1 MYRIL
6 LPLGLALLLGGAAS
20 APKPVSVTVNEGTS
34 MAVAVSPDG
43 KSLAMDLQGSIW
55 VMPAGGGV
63 AKRITDPFNDARQ
76 PVWSPDGK
84 TIAFFAY
91 RDGGYDLWAVSPDG
105 GNQRL
110 LTKGAFDDREPVFSH
125 DGTRIAFSSDRGSPL
140 GSDYNI
146 FVLDLRSGEIR
157 QLTRNPAEDTMPSW
171 SPDDRQISFASA
183 RENGLGVW
191 AVDAGGGEERRLMSA
206 GSRIDAASWGPGGE
220 VVAHGVDGT
229 KGWLEVG
236 GKPIT
241 GDEHVFPFRPS
252 FLSPTEFFYTAD
264 GEIKKRDLN
273 GTVQTIPFTATLD
286 VTPVEGTYT
295 RRKRDFDDQK
305 LRKALGIMR
314 PVISPDAKTIAF
326 AALGDIYLMP
336 VGGVPKNITK
346 DAAYDTDPAWSPDG
360 SQLVYSSDKAGG
372 LLQLWLRDVA
382 SGRERQLTHIATQ
395 PISPAFS
402 PDGKRI
408 AYLDVD
414 GMWRRSG
421 IAVVEVETGKISQ
434 IHASI
439 FAPGAPSWSPDGKRV
454 VVTMVAPY
462 SIKYREGTN
471 QILSMSSTGT
481 VSASDDKWYAPV
493 PNLSIDS
500 RGWNGPVWSPDGNRM
515 AAIYEGTLA
524 VFPVSASGEPLGP
537 PRHLTSEI
545 AYAPSWAGDSR
556 HILYQSNDKLR
567 LLDIESG
574 ETQTVPLALNYR
586 VHVPKSHLV
595 LHVGKLVDGIAKS
608 ARTDMDIVIDGNRI
622 TAVEPHVKSRA
633 AIEAPELTAMPGLID
648 FHTHRQSDSGEQQ
661 GRDFLAYGV
670 TTIRSPGQ
678 SPYEAVED
686 REASDAGIRVSPRI
700 FNTGHLMEWQ
710 RVYYKM
716 GVAISSNAQLAM
728 ELERARILGFDMLKS
743 YVRMPDI
750 QQRRIIDFAHSIGVP
765 ASSHE
770 VYPSAFSGMDSMEHT
785 EGTSRRGYSP
795 KMTLGRSYGDVSS
808 ILGAAHMTMTPT
820 VSPGM
825 RDFLEAQPGM
835 RNDPRLALEPP
846 WLKAQILNPPPHLDY
861 SGTAKLV
868 MDVQRA
874 GGRIVAGTDQP
885 GPMYMH
891 AELASYVRFG
901 MTPYEALRSATV
913 VPANFLRLD
922 AGSIAPGKLADI
934 VLVQGDPLLDI
945 ANASK
950 VKRVVMNGRICRH
963 SSLPRESGMICR
975 SHAVACGLPYAH
987 ATVPSC
993 GRRADGIC
1001 GTRGKARSG
1010 GDRLHRSLSDAA
1022 R

>member
-1 MYRIL
+1 MYRTL
-6 LPLGLALLLGGAAS
+6 LPLTLALLLGGTALGAD
-20 APKPVSVTVNEGTS
+20 PKPVAVTVSEGTS

-43 KSLAMDLQGSIW
+43 QTLAMDLQGSIW
-55 VMPAGGGV
+55 VLPAAGGA
-63 AKRITDPFNDARQ
+63 AKRITDLFNDARQ

-91 RDGGYDLWAVSPDG
+91 RDGGYDLWAISPDG
-105 GNQRL
+105 SNQRQ
-110 LTKGAFDDREPVFSH
+110 LTKGTFDDREPVFSH
-125 DGTRIAFSSDRGSPL
+125 DGTRIAFSSDRGGPL
-140 GSDYNI
+140 GSDTNI

-157 QLTRNPAEDTMPSW
+157 QLTSHPAEDVMPSW
-171 SPDDRQISFASA
+171 SPDDRQISFAST
-183 RENGLGVW
+183 REFGQGVFV
-191 AVDAGGGEERRLMSA
+191 VDAAGGEERRLAQSTA
-206 GSRIDAASWGPGGE
+206 RIDAASWGPGGQ
-220 VVAHGVDGT
+220 VVAHGVDGV
-229 KGWLEVG
+229 KGWLQID

-252 FLSPTEFFYTAD
+252 FASATEFFYTAD
-264 GEIKKRDLN
+264 GKIRKRDLN
-273 GTVQTIPFTATLD
+273 GAVQTIAFTATLE
-286 VTPVEGTYT
+286 VTPVDGTYA
-295 RRKRDFDDQK
+295 RRKRDFTDQK
-305 LRKALGIMR
+305 PRKALGIVR
-314 PVISPDAKTIAF
+314 PMISPDGKSVAF

-336 VGGVPKNITK
+336 VGGKPRNITN
-346 DAAYDTDPAWSPDG
+346 DAAFDADPAWSPDS

-372 LLQLWLRDVA
+372 LLQLWLRNVA
-382 SGRERQLTHIATQ
+382 SGSERQITHIPTQ
-395 PISPAFS
+395 PISPTFS

-421 IAVVEVETGKISQ
+421 VAVLDVASGKITQ

-439 FAPGAPSWSPDGKRV
+439 FAPGAPTWSPDGKRV

-462 SIKYREGTN
+462 SAKYREGTN
-471 QILSMSSTGT
+471 QVLSMATAGP
-481 VSASDDKWYAPV
+481 VMASDDRWYAPS

-500 RGWNGPVWSPDGNRM
+500 RGWNGPVWSPDGTRM
-515 AAIYEGTLA
+515 AAVYEGYLT
-524 VFPVSASGEPLGP
+524 VFPVSAMGEPLGP
-537 PRHLTSEI
+537 PRRVTNEI
-545 AYAPSWAGDSR
+545 AYAPSWTGDSR

-567 LLDIESG
+567 LLDVESG
-574 ETQTVPLALNYR
+574 EASTVPLDLNYR
-586 VHVPKSHLV
+586 VHVPKGRLV
-595 LHVGKLVDGIAKS
+595 LHVGKLVDGVSKT
-608 ARTDMDIVIDGNRI
+608 ARTDVDIVIDGNRI
-622 TAVEPHVKSRA
+622 TSVGPHVKGRA

-661 GRDFLAYGV
+661 GRAFLAFGV

-686 REASDAGIRVSPRI
+686 REATDAGIRVSPRI
-700 FNTGHLMEWQ
+700 FNTGYLMEWQ

-716 GVAISSNAQLAM
+716 GVAISSNAHLAM
-728 ELERARILGFDMLKS
+728 ELERARILRFDMLKS

-750 QQRRIIDFAHSIGVP
+750 QQRKIVNFAHSMGVP

-820 VSPGM
+820 VSPRM
-825 RDFLEAQPGM
+825 YDFLVAQPGM

-846 WLKAQILNPPPHLDY
+846 WLKAQILNAPPHLDQ

-891 AELASYVRFG
+891 AELLSYVQFG
-901 MTPYEALRSATV
+901 MTPYEALRSATA
-913 VPANFLRLD
+913 VPAEFLRLD
-922 AGSIAPGKLADI
+922 AGVIAPGKLADI
-934 VLVQGDPLLDI
+934 VLVEGDPLLDI
-945 ANASK
+945 ANAGK
-950 VKRVVMNGRICRH
+950 VKHVIMNGRMFTIEDLL
-963 SSLPRESGMICR
+963 S
-975 SHAVACGLPYAH
+975 
-987 ATVPSC
+987 
-993 GRRADGIC
+993 
-1001 GTRGKARSG
+1001 GKAK
-1010 GDRLHRSLSDAA
+1010 DAP

>member
-1 MYRIL
+1 MYRTL
-6 LPLGLALLLGGAAS
+6 LPLALALLLGGTALGA
-20 APKPVSVTVNEGTS
+20 APKPVTITVTEGTS
-34 MAVAVSPDG
+34 MSVAVSPDG
-43 KSLAMDLQGSIW
+43 RTLAMDLQGSIW
-55 VMPAGGGV
+55 VLPATGGA
-63 AKRITDPFNDARQ
+63 AKRITDVFNDARQ

-91 RDGGYDLWAVSPDG
+91 RDGGYDLWGISPDG
-105 GNQRL
+105 SNQRQ

-125 DGTRIAFSSDRGSPL
+125 DGTRIAFSSDRGSAL
-140 GSDYNI
+140 GSDTNI

-157 QLTRNPAEDTMPSW
+157 QLTSHPAEDIMPSW
-171 SPDDRQISFASA
+171 SPDDRQISFAST
-183 RENGLGVW
+183 REFGQGVFV
-191 AVDAGGGEERRLMSA
+191 VDAAGGAERRLFQTTA
-206 GSRIDAASWGPGGE
+206 RIDAAGWGPGGQ
-220 VVAHGVDGT
+220 VVAHGVDGV
-229 KGWLEVG
+229 KGWLQLD
-236 GKPIT
+236 GKSLT

-252 FLSPTEFFYTAD
+252 FASATEFFYTAD
-264 GEIKKRDLN
+264 GKIKKRDLN
-273 GTVQTIPFTATLD
+273 GTIQTIPFTASLD
-286 VTPVEGTYT
+286 VTPVDGTYT
-295 RRKRDFDDQK
+295 RRKRDFTDQK
-305 LRKALGIMR
+305 PRKALGIVR
-314 PVISPDAKTIAF
+314 PMLSPDGKTIAF

-336 VGGVPKNITK
+336 VGGKPRNITN
-346 DAAYDTDPAWSPDG
+346 DAAFDADPAWSPDG
-360 SQLVYSSDKAGG
+360 KQLVYSSDKAGG

-382 SGRERQLTHIATQ
+382 GGGERQITHLSTQ

-421 IAVVEVETGKISQ
+421 VATVDVDTGKITQ

-439 FAPGAPSWSPDGKRV
+439 FAPGAPTWSPDGKRV

-462 SIKYREGTN
+462 SAKYREGTN
-471 QILSMSSTGT
+471 QVLSMATTGPAM
-481 VSASDDKWYAPV
+481 ASDDRWYAPS

-500 RGWNGPVWSPDGNRM
+500 RGWNGPVWSPDGTRM
-515 AAIYEGTLA
+515 LAIYEGYLT
-524 VFPVSASGEPLGP
+524 VFPVSPMGEPLGP
-537 PRHLTSEI
+537 PRRITNEI

-567 LLDIESG
+567 LLDSATG
-574 ETQTVPLALNYR
+574 ETSTVPLDLSYR
-586 VHVPKSHLV
+586 VHVPKGRKI
-595 LHVGKLVDGIAKS
+595 LHVGKLVDGVSKA
-608 ARTDMDIVIDGNRI
+608 ARSDMDIVIDGNRI
-622 TAVEPHVKSRA
+622 TSVEPHVKGRA

-661 GRDFLAYGV
+661 GRAFLAFGV

-686 REASDAGIRVSPRI
+686 REATDAGIRISPRI

-716 GVAISSNAQLAM
+716 GIAISSDAHLDM

-750 QQRRIIDFAHSIGVP
+750 QQRKIVEFGHRIGVP
-765 ASSHE
+765 SSTHE

-795 KMTLGRSYGDVSS
+795 KMTLGRSYSDVSS

-820 VSPGM
+820 VSPRM
-825 RDFLEAQPGM
+825 YDYLAAHPET
-835 RNDPRLALEPP
+835 RNDPRLALEPL
-846 WLKAQILNPPPHLDY
+846 WLQAQIRTAPPHLDQ

-891 AELASYVRFG
+891 AELLAYVQFG
-901 MTPYEALRSATV
+901 MTPYEALRSASA
-913 VPANFLRLD
+913 VPAEFLRLD
-922 AGSIAPGKLADI
+922 AGVIAPGKLADI
-934 VLVQGDPLLDI
+934 VLVEGDPLLDI
-945 ANASK
+945 ANAGK
-950 VKRVVMNGRICRH
+950 VKRVVMNGRMFAIEDLL
-963 SSLPRESGMICR
+963 S
-975 SHAVACGLPYAH
+975 
-987 ATVPSC
+987 
-993 GRRADGIC
+993 
-1001 GTRGKARSG
+1001 GKAKNAPR
-1010 GDRLHRSLSDAA
+1010 
-1022 R
+1022 